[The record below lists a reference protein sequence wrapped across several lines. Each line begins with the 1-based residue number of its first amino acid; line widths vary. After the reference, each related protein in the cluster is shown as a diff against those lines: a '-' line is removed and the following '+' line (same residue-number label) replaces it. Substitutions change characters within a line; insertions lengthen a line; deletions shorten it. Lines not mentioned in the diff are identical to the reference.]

1 MPESDL
7 KLTPE
12 LLVKAYSQAIFPMS
26 VEGKIAWFSP
36 DPRCIIDLDNFHASH
51 TLMRTYKHGGFE
63 LKVDGDFETVI
74 RACAETERKDTD
86 EFGNVLV
93 HRSSW
98 ISEEII
104 EAYSELHR
112 LGLAHSVEAYLDG
125 RLAGGLYGV
134 SLGGAFMGESM
145 FHWQTD
151 ASKVCVVFLV
161 ERLKQR
167 GFTLLDCQ
175 YHTDHLA
182 RFGAEMIS
190 RDEYVRCLSHA
201 LALDCRF
208 A

>member
-1 MPESDL
+1 MPESEL

-12 LLVKAYSQAIFPMS
+12 LLVGAYSQAIFPMS
-26 VEGKIAWFSP
+26 VEGRIAWFSP
-36 DPRCIIDLDNFHASH
+36 DPRCVIELDNFHASH
-51 TLMRTYKHGGFE
+51 TLMRTYKHGDFE
-63 LKVDGDFETVI
+63 LKVDTDFDAVI
-74 RACAETERKDTD
+74 KACAETERKDTD
-86 EFGNVLV
+86 EFGNVLI
-93 HRSSW
+93 HKSSW

-104 EAYSELHR
+104 EAYNELHK

-145 FHWQTD
+145 FHWETD
-151 ASKVCVVFLV
+151 ASKVCVVYLV

-175 YHTDHLA
+175 YYTDHLA
-182 RFGAEMIS
+182 RFGAQMIS
-190 RDEYVRCLSHA
+190 KDEYMKRLNHA
-201 LALDCRF
+201 LILDCRF